1 MSQNSSELKQRSEEY
16 LAYLKVERGLAATT
30 CESYRHDLTR
40 FLAFLEPRRLRTAS
54 EVTGAHV
61 REFLRHTHAR
71 HSPAT
76 VARRLAAV
84 RGLFKFLEGQRLI
97 PRAPTEFIEAPRLW
111 QRLPKTLHLEE
122 VERLLGSVKAQG
134 LGLRDAAIL
143 ELLYGCGLRVSELV
157 GLNLTSC
164 HLEGGFIRCFGKG
177 GKERIVPLG
186 RQAAQALSRYLATE
200 RLRLVAKSA
209 SQNSARPADPQAVF
223 VNRSGRRLT
232 RQRVWQLLQRYA
244 TAGLLDG
251 PIGPHT
257 LRHSFAT
264 HLLEG
269 GADLRIVQELLGHAT
284 ISTTQRYT
292 HVDRARLKAV
302 HAKYHP
308 RP

>member
-1 MSQNSSELKQRSEEY
+1 MSKNHSELKQRSEEY

-30 CESYRHDLTR
+30 CESYRHDLKR
-40 FLAFLEPRRLRTAS
+40 FLAFLTPHHVTAPA
-54 EVTGAHV
+54 EVTSAHV
-61 REFLRHTHAR
+61 RAFLQHTRAR

-84 RGLFKFLEGQRLI
+84 RGLFKFLESQRLI
-97 PRAPTEFIEAPRLW
+97 ARSPTEFIETPRLW
-111 QRLPKTLHLEE
+111 QRLPKTLRVDE
-122 VERLLGSVKAQG
+122 VERLLAGVKAQG
-134 LGLRDAAIL
+134 LGLRDAAML

-164 HLEGGFIRCFGKG
+164 HLDGGFLRCVGKG

-186 RQAAQALSRYLATE
+186 RRATEAVSRYLAEE
-200 RLRLVAKSA
+200 RPRLAKRA
-209 SQNSARPADPQAVF
+209 ETDALF
-223 VNRSGRRLT
+223 VNRGGTRLT

-244 TAGLLDG
+244 KAGWLAG

-269 GADLRIVQELLGHAT
+269 GADLRIVQELLGHAN
-284 ISTTQRYT
+284 IATTQRYT
-292 HVDRARLKAV
+292 HVDRARLKSV